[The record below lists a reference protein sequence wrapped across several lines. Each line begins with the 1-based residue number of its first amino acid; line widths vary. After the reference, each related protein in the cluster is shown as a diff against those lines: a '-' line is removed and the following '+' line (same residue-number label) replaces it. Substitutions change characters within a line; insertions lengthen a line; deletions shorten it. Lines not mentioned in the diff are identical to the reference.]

1 MVTVFST
8 KRLRSLGF
16 AHKDIVKALQCCLQ
30 RVRRGQFVLNRP
42 CDQQAHAVLQD
53 VHSASST
60 SYPRTYGDI
69 RDTAED
75 LKSLIRSYADDR
87 LPDAA
92 FSHVSAALLHGLD
105 PPFPAVDKCEM
116 IRTGTRRSS
125 DTLHIRDRHLPPN
138 DVGSIGG
145 LPVTTLLRTLVD
157 IAREYDPEFSVPLLS
172 DALRRRLVTKAALRT
187 AFPPVHRGCRTA
199 ALAISLADA
208 NHESAAEA
216 ITAVKFYRFDITGM
230 IPQVE
235 TCDAA
240 GNLLGRN
247 DFRHEKYG
255 LIVECHGV
263 GKYFMGRNSPDEASK
278 KNHERHMK
286 LLNAG
291 FRIFNLVWADLFRPH
306 EFIKIKAELDTLA
319 KSELTQRSE

>member
-8 KRLRSLGF
+8 KKLRSLGF
-16 AHKDIVKALQCCLQ
+16 GEKDIRNAVRCCLQ
-30 RVRRGQFVLNRP
+30 KVRRGQFVLTQT
-42 CDQQAHAVLQD
+42 CDQQAHTVLHD

-60 SYPRTYGDI
+60 SYPQVFGDI
-69 RDTAED
+69 RDNSED

-87 LPDAA
+87 LPDAV

-125 DTLHIRDRHLPPN
+125 DTLRIRDRTVPPG
-138 DVGSIGG
+138 DVCSVGD
-145 LPVTTLLRTLVD
+145 LPVTTLVRTLVD

-187 AFPPVHRGCRTA
+187 ALPPASRGCRTA
-199 ALAISLADA
+199 ALAIDLADA
-208 NHESAAEA
+208 NHESAAESIA
-216 ITAVKFYRFDITGM
+216 AVKFYRFDITGM

-235 TCDAA
+235 TFDAA
-240 GNLLGRN
+240 GNFLGRN
-247 DFRHEKYG
+247 DFRHEKHG

-263 GKYFMGRNSPDEASK
+263 GKFFMGRNSPDEASK
-278 KNHERHMK
+278 KNHDRHMK

-291 FRIFNLVWADLFRPH
+291 YRIFNLVWADLFRPH
-306 EFIKIKAELDTLA
+306 EFIKIKAELDALA
-319 KSELTQRSE
+319 KSELERHSE